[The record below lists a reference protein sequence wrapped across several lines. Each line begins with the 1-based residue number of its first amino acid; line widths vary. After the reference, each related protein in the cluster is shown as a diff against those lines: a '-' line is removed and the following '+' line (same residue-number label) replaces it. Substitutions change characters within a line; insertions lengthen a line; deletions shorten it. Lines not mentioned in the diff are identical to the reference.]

1 MVGMASD
8 TPRPG
13 AAELMRSL
21 DLLVHGPKLW
31 GAPVASNSPG
41 VFMAELPT
49 APEHIP
55 TDATAIRKWLERVP
69 TLMLDGER
77 PTAGALSSRLSEF
90 WLPNEPIL
98 FVGRSS
104 RSVGRR
110 LAAVYATPL
119 GDTKPTALGYWLK
132 TLAVLREV
140 RVWWAATDAPE
151 EYEDALLEQVAER
164 NGGRLPFANLSSPSR
179 GPRSTGLAGELR
191 EPDQAPTTTPPRPT
205 HLPRSSRPAPRT
217 PARRATSSRQPAR
230 RSPAPAQAVSKPV
243 PEPTYLSAEGVAE
256 LTAELDQLRTT
267 VRPEVIARVKAARE
281 LGDLR
286 ENGDYEA
293 ARKEQSFV
301 EGRIQTLEALL
312 RSTRVIDTDEPTDT
326 VRPGSTVEVEFDG
339 QSETWVLVGSSEAD
353 PARGRLSYQS
363 PVGQALIGRRA
374 GDEITVQL
382 PGARQI
388 YRVRSVS

>member
-1 MVGMASD
+1 MVGMDSD
-8 TPRPG
+8 TPRAG

-31 GAPVASNSPG
+31 GMPVSSRAPG
-41 VFMAELPT
+41 VFVAELPA
-49 APEHIP
+49 APEHAP
-55 TDATAIRKWLERVP
+55 TDGAAIRKWLERVP
-69 TLMLDGER
+69 ALTLDGEQ
-77 PTAGALSSRLSEF
+77 PTASALSARLSEF
-90 WLPNEPIL
+90 WLPGEPVL

-110 LAAVYATPL
+110 LAAMYATPL
-119 GDTKPTALGYWLK
+119 GDAKPTALGYLLK

-151 EYEDALLEQVAER
+151 EYEDALLEEVAGR
-164 NGGRLPFANLSSPSR
+164 NDGRLPFANLASPSR
-179 GPRSTGLAGELR
+179 GRRSTGLAHELR
-191 EPDQAPTTTPPRPT
+191 EPDEAPTATAQ
-205 HLPRSSRPAPRT
+205 RSPSPSRPAPRT
-217 PARRATSSRQPAR
+217 AARRATSSRQPTR
-230 RSPAPAQAVSKPV
+230 RSRATAAVASKPA
-243 PEPTYLSAEGVAE
+243 PEPTYLSADGVDQ
-256 LTAELDQLRTT
+256 LTAELEQLRTT

-312 RSTRVIDTDEPTDT
+312 RSSRVIETDVPTDA

-339 QSETWVLVGSSEAD
+339 QSETYVLVGSSEAD

-363 PVGQALIGRRA
+363 PVGQALLGRRA

-382 PGARQI
+382 PGARQV